1 MQIED
6 LFLDIESAIPLGLII
21 NELVSNSFKHAF
33 PDNRKGELQVSLGKS
48 ELEKDEYDYTLIVRD
63 NGEGYPDHLNF
74 RDSGGLGMLLVHT
87 LVKQLHGVIDL
98 DRKNGTTFTIKF
110 KKLKEKKRI

>member
-1 MQIED
+1 VEVEY
-6 LFLDIESAIPLGLII
+6 LLLDIGYAIPLGLII
-21 NELVSNSFKHAF
+21 NELVSNSLKHAS
-33 PDNRKGELQVSLGKS
+33 PDNRKGDLQVSLEKS
-48 ELEKDEYDYTLIVRD
+48 EPDEYDYTLIVRD

-74 RDSGGLGMLLVHT
+74 RDSGGLGMLLVNT

-110 KKLKEKKRI
+110 KKLKDKKRI